1 MSSTFHEIYI
11 SARPFSD
18 ALMLAF
24 AAGIWYG
31 VIELFDDIDS
41 PALGIIC
48 ALTALAALSATM
60 YPFTNHNNRHP
71 FGKKDIPE
79 AAE

>member
-1 MSSTFHEIYI
+1 MSSTFHERYI

-24 AAGIWYG
+24 AAGIWYAT
-31 VIELFDDIDS
+31 VEIFNDIDS

-60 YPFTNHNNRHP
+60 YPFNDHNDRHP
-71 FGKKDIPE
+71 FGKKNTP
-79 AAE
+79 